1 MKGVFG
7 AKDDRLDWGMVC
19 APFSRAYATLIFTD
33 EKTGKGSD
41 YKPFQRWKRR
51 RGTDRAGRPAD
62 MVPCWPEYNPVQ
74 TTPEGPGN
82 NALGSGLMGH
92 LSRGKHVALLT
103 PEEKRMI
110 ATWIDLNALF
120 YGNCEEPGLSRQFRG
135 EPVAYPERL
144 VVTDAG
150 ADPTGRAD
158 STPAMQA
165 CIDRVAAAGGG
176 TVSVPPGEYRI
187 SFLTLRP
194 HVTLELA
201 GGAGRATDG
210 WTPEAAARAMDPSQS
225 AIIRSVADRKG
236 RWWLFLFNLV
246 PPTAA
251 TNGFSDITVSGGVF
265 DCEGR
270 YLPGAFACG
279 RNIRLENMVVK
290 DLPNNHAFQIDG
302 CTNVVVANCL
312 FAGYTFGGKHK
323 VLTRETIQVEQT
335 SPGALSGNPTNTPI
349 SCAREVSIPNR
360 NVSVTGC
367 WFGPSERLGP
377 HLIPLGHHG
386 RPRSCDGLVFAGNV
400 VVNPLYCGVRLANVS
415 DVRVEGNTFVST
427 NASPRLAKDSA
438 VVCLWGKQALA
449 PGEKGVVIRGNRVV
463 LAPES
468 PLRRL
473 WVSEPRKG
481 EVSAEKDGL

>member
-1 MKGVFG
+1 
-7 AKDDRLDWGMVC
+7 
-19 APFSRAYATLIFTD
+19 
-33 EKTGKGSD
+33 
-41 YKPFQRWKRR
+41 
-51 RGTDRAGRPAD
+51 
-62 MVPCWPEYNPVQ
+62 
-74 TTPEGPGN
+74 
-82 NALGSGLMGH
+82 
-92 LSRGKHVALLT
+92 
-103 PEEKRMI
+103 MI

-135 EPVAYPERL
+135 EPVAYPERV

-158 STPAMQA
+158 STPAIQA
-165 CIDRVAAAGGG
+165 CIDRVAATGGG

-194 HVTLELA
+194 HVNLELA

-210 WTPEAAARAMDPSQS
+210 WTPEAAARAMDPRQS

-236 RWWLFLFNLV
+236 RWKIYLFNLV

-270 YLPGAFACG
+270 YLLGAFACG
-279 RNIRLENMVVK
+279 RNIRIENVVVK

-302 CTNVVVANCL
+302 CTNVVVTNCL
-312 FAGYTFGGKHK
+312 FAGYTFGGEHK

-335 SPGALSGNPTNTPI
+335 SPGALSGNPRNTPI
-349 SCAREVSIPNR
+349 SCAPEISIPNR

-415 DVRVEGNTFVST
+415 DVRVEGNTFIST

-438 VVCLWGKQALA
+438 VVCLWGRQALA
-449 PGEKGVVIRGNRVV
+449 PGEKGVEIRNNRVI
-463 LAPES
+463 LSPES

-473 WVSEPRKG
+473 SVSEPRMR
-481 EVSAEKDGL
+481 EVSAEEGGL